1 MTALAVALAVARD
14 LPARYVAALAIA
26 AWAPWV
32 GLIAVLTAFLRGR
45 RPTGDDAEV
54 AFLASLTAHLDAGQS
69 LRGALVMAAESSST
83 LDLGDL
89 VRAARAGLPMSV
101 CARALGSALPT
112 QGHEAATALTL
123 AAGTGGS
130 SSAVFEML
138 TSGASAALD
147 LRRDLSAGTAGAR
160 FSVLLL
166 GGGPLILGL
175 VQAGNAPSSGP
186 ASVLLGL
193 GGTLVVLGAT
203 TTWLLVRRA
212 VR

>member
-1 MTALAVALAVARD
+1 MTALAVALAVARG
-14 LPARYVAALAIA
+14 LPARYVSALAIA
-26 AWAPWV
+26 AWAPWAGLAVMV
-32 GLIAVLTAFLRGR
+32 GAFLRGLR
-45 RPTGDDAEV
+45 STTDDAEV

-69 LRGALVMAAESSST
+69 LRGALAMAAESSSA
-83 LDLGDL
+83 LDLGGV
-89 VRAARAGLPMSV
+89 VRAARAGLPMAA
-101 CARALGSALPT
+101 CARALRSALPT

-138 TSGASAALD
+138 TSRASAALD

-160 FSVLLL
+160 FSVFLL

-175 VQAGNAPSSGP
+175 VQAGTTSSSGP
-186 ASVLLGL
+186 ASVLVGL
-193 GGTLVVLGAT
+193 GAALVVLGAT